1 MHKRIFRRFLG
12 TVKHNEN
19 IRNGGNG
26 TYKWL
31 FTMDCSD
38 GKIMSNF
45 KVGKIG
51 IPAESRREH
60 DLEIR
65 SAIKQRVQL

>member
-1 MHKRIFRRFLG
+1 MNF
-12 TVKHNEN
+12 
-19 IRNGGNG
+19 
-26 TYKWL
+26 
-31 FTMDCSD
+31 SD
-38 GKIMSNF
+38 GKIMSDF
-45 KVGKIG
+45 RVGIIG

>member
-12 TVKHNEN
+12 RVRYNEN
-19 IRNGGNG
+19 IRNGGNE

-31 FTMDCSD
+31 FTMNFSD
-38 GKIMSNF
+38 GKNMSDF
-45 KVGKIG
+45 KVGIIG